1 MNIATLSLIMNRNAD
16 FAMPAD
22 GFIQLVPLG
31 RVQAP
36 LLSPDTGEEVPVVQV
51 VDRPVVEALHAQF
64 REQAQSPN
72 FPGLLIDFDHF
83 SDDTEKPSRAAGWV
97 EETAVRDDGLWG
109 RVRFSASGKAAL
121 EGGDYRLFSPVL
133 GYPRR
138 RYAAGEEVRP
148 AVLLRGALTND
159 PRFKGMVPLS
169 NRQGSPSATDQ
180 SNMEKYK
187 AMLLALLG
195 LPETATDAEIEAAQ
209 ASSTANMQKGKAYD
223 ELKNRHDAL
232 LTAQI
237 EADLDS
243 AGLKG
248 ESREAA
254 KGVLTLN
261 REKGLTLLKTLTA
274 DAAAGRG
281 AYAPVHNRAG
291 ASVPPAAAAHAD
303 RARKREAAV
312 EEYRVQNRCS
322 FDQAWQAVRA
332 VKPEL
337 FAE

>member
-1 MNIATLSLIMNRNAD
+1 MNIAALSLVLNRNAD
-16 FAMPAD
+16 FAPPAD

-36 LLSPDTGEEVPVVQV
+36 LLSPETGEEVPVVQV
-51 VDRPVVEALHAQF
+51 VDRPVVEALHAKF
-64 REQAQSPN
+64 REQMQAPN

-109 RVRFSASGKAAL
+109 RVRFSASGRAAL

-195 LPETATDAEIEAAQ
+195 LPETATDADIEAAQ

-261 REKGLTLLKTLTA
+261 RDQGLKLLKSL
-274 DAAAGRG
+274 AAENSAGRG
-281 AYAPVHNRAG
+281 GYQPIHNRAG
-291 ASVPPAAAAHAD
+291 ATTPPAAAAE
-303 RARKREAAV
+303 RATRRDAAV
-312 EEYRVQNRCS
+312 QEYRTQNRCS